1 MGTIISSLNGYE
13 LNIWRG
19 CKVSASEESQR
30 GQSKKLGVAKW
41 LSRGVTRLSGSPLRQ
56 MTAQSARGASEG
68 AKQDTRV
75 N

>member
-30 GQSKKLGVAKW
+30 GQSKKRVAKW